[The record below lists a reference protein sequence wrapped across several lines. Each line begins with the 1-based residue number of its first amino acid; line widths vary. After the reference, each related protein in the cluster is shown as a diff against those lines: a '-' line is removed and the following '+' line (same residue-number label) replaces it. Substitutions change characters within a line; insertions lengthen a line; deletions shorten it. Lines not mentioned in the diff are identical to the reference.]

1 MKLGGLASNKRSGS
15 SSGEQHEMGAFT
27 HSQKRRPWP
36 QYGGTQGRGGAE
48 ETRKGGTET
57 FVHKSEST
65 FTFPFSYQNCL
76 WFLSLSS
83 VLDEGSVEPKVLA
96 MSK

>member
-1 MKLGGLASNKRSGS
+1 MKLGGLTSDWRSGG

-36 QYGGTQGRGGAE
+36 QYGGTRGRGGAE
-48 ETRKGGTET
+48 EKRKGGTET
-57 FVHKSEST
+57 FVCESESP
-65 FTFPFSYQNCL
+65 FTFPFPHHNFL
-76 WFLSLSS
+76 WFLFFCS